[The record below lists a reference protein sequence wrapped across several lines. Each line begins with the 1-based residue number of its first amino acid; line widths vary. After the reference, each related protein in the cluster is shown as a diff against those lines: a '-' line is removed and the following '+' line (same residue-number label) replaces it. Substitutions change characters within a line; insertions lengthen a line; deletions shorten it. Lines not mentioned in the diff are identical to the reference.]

1 MNFEEKML
9 EMLSEI
15 KGDITELKSDVA
27 TVKGD
32 ITELK
37 TDMAA
42 VKGDITELK
51 TDMVTVKSDTTE
63 LKTDMAAAKDDIAEL
78 QDSARRIGV
87 IQENIV
93 VPRLDSLAA
102 GQKSLRKISAPAK
115 SVEQITE
122 DISVLKSVVKAHSNR
137 LAALERAQ

>member
-1 MNFEEKML
+1 MNIEEKML

-42 VKGDITELK
+42 VKSDITELK
-51 TDMVTVKSDTTE
+51 TDMAT
-63 LKTDMAAAKDDIAEL
+63 AKDDIAEL
-78 QDSARRIGV
+78 QDSARRIGI
-87 IQENIV
+87 IQENICS
-93 VPRLDSLAA
+93 R
-102 GQKSLRKISAPAK
+102 QKC
-115 SVEQITE
+115 
-122 DISVLKSVVKAHSNR
+122 
-137 LAALERAQ
+137 

>member
-1 MNFEEKML
+1 MRKRSNITGFEEKML

-42 VKGDITELK
+42 VKSDITELK
-51 TDMVTVKSDTTE
+51 TDMAT
-63 LKTDMAAAKDDIAEL
+63 AKDDIAEL
-78 QDSARRIGV
+78 QDSARRIGI

-102 GQKSLRKISAPAK
+102 GQKNLRKISAPAK